1 MNDEELTLLGVVI
14 LFGVGVYGLLLTH
27 HLIKIVI
34 ALQIIGKAV
43 IIAFAVAGTMS
54 ERVQLAQSLI
64 VTIIVADT
72 MVAVISL
79 ALVIQVKQ
87 RLGTLDARELSNL
100 RG

>member
-14 LFGVGVYGLLLTH
+14 LFGVGVYGLLLIH

-100 RG
+100 RR

>member
-1 MNDEELTLLGVVI
+1 MTEDELTLVGVGI

-43 IIAFAVAGTMS
+43 IIAFALAGTMS

-100 RG
+100 RR

>member
-64 VTIIVADT
+64 LTIIVADT

-100 RG
+100 RR

>member
-1 MNDEELTLLGVVI
+1 MTEAELTLVGVVI

-54 ERVQLAQSLI
+54 EQVQLAQSLI

-100 RG
+100 RR

>member
-14 LFGVGVYGLLLTH
+14 LFGVGVYGLLLSH

-43 IIAFAVAGTMS
+43 IIAFAAAGTMS

-100 RG
+100 RR

>member
-43 IIAFAVAGTMS
+43 IIAFAAAGTMS

-100 RG
+100 RR

>member
-14 LFGVGVYGLLLTH
+14 LFSVGVYGLLLTH

-100 RG
+100 RR

>member
-100 RG
+100 RR